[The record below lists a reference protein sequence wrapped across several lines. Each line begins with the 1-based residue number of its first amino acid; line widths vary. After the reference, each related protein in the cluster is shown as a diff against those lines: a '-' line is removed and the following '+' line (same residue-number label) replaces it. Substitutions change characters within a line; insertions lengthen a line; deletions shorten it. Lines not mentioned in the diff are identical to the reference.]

1 MQTLFKS
8 NQFSKNK
15 ELSQDKIEKKA
26 IDVIREVS
34 ELIDKINKIVKRTK
48 SEKKLINYLR
58 VLASLYSTLLKVLK
72 EVGIETSNKSL
83 DQLLSELDIPEKQ
96 AKKLSKILEAIKQ

>member
-1 MQTLFKS
+1 M
-8 NQFSKNK
+8 
-15 ELSQDKIEKKA
+15 SQDKIEKNA

-48 SEKKLINYLR
+48 SENKLINYAR
-58 VLASLYSTLLKVLK
+58 VLASLYSTLLRILK

-83 DQLLSELDIPEKQ
+83 DELLAELDIPEKQ
-96 AKKLSKILEAIKQ
+96 AKKLSKILEAINE